1 MKEDLSEMSSSQADE
16 NDEGTRTVI
25 ENKAKVDLEEE
36 DEEKNSVEDSLQKVE
51 SILMEI
57 DKELGNN
64 GDENVGLKESLSSL
78 SEDPKDDSNKK
89 THRYLDLAELM
100 MS

>member
-1 MKEDLSEMSSSQADE
+1 MSSSQADE

-78 SEDPKDDSNKK
+78 SEDLKDDSNKK
-89 THRYLDLAELM
+89 RY
-100 MS
+100 